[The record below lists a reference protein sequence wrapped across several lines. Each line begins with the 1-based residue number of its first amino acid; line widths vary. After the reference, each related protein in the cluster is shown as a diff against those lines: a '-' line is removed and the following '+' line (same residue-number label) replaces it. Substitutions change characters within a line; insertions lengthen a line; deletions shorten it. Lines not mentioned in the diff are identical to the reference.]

1 MDNFGFE
8 QQEPRLVNPD
18 MQGLNSFFK
27 KVYTYMALAL
37 LVTAVTA
44 YLGITMFARQI
55 ATIFSS
61 PISSIIMIGV
71 VFGFV
76 YLFGKRVYQNPAQA
90 FGMLMGFAVLN
101 GLMFTVIGM
110 VTPIGTLATAFLTT
124 AFLFAG
130 MALYGVTTKK
140 SMASMSSILFGS
152 LIALIIGGI
161 INLFFFNSIVYMLL
175 SVVGVIVFA
184 LFTAYDMNRLKAMYM
199 QFAGDADMEQ
209 GMAVSGAL
217 SLYMDFI
224 NLFIYMIQL
233 FTAFGGSRD

>member
-161 INLFFFNSIVYMLL
+161 INLFFFNSIVYMFL

-233 FTAFGGSRD
+233 FTAFGGSPD

>member
-124 AFLFAG
+124 AFLCAG

-161 INLFFFNSIVYMLL
+161 INLFFFNSIVYMFL

>member
-76 YLFGKRVYQNPAQA
+76 YLF
-90 FGMLMGFAVLN
+90 
-101 GLMFTVIGM
+101 
-110 VTPIGTLATAFLTT
+110 
-124 AFLFAG
+124 
-130 MALYGVTTKK
+130 
-140 SMASMSSILFGS
+140 S
-152 LIALIIGGI
+152 
-161 INLFFFNSIVYMLL
+161 
-175 SVVGVIVFA
+175 
-184 LFTAYDMNRLKAMYM
+184 
-199 QFAGDADMEQ
+199 
-209 GMAVSGAL
+209 
-217 SLYMDFI
+217 
-224 NLFIYMIQL
+224 
-233 FTAFGGSRD
+233 

>member
-8 QQEPRLVNPD
+8 QQKPRLVNPD

-161 INLFFFNSIVYMLL
+161 INLFFFNSIVYMFL

>member
-61 PISSIIMIGV
+61 PISSVIMIGV

-130 MALYGVTTKK
+130 MAFYGVTTKK

-161 INLFFFNSIVYMLL
+161 INLFFFNSIVYMFL

-217 SLYMDFI
+217 SLYMAFI

>member
-76 YLFGKRVYQNPAQA
+76 YLFGKRVYQSPAQA

-161 INLFFFNSIVYMLL
+161 INLFFFNSIVYMFL

>member
-76 YLFGKRVYQNPAQA
+76 YLFGKRVYQHPAQA

-161 INLFFFNSIVYMLL
+161 INLFFFNSIVYMFL

>member
-161 INLFFFNSIVYMLL
+161 INLFFFNSIVYMFL

>member
-71 VFGFV
+71 VVGFV

-110 VTPIGTLATAFLTT
+110 VTPMGTLATAFLTT

-161 INLFFFNSIVYMLL
+161 INLFFFNSIVYMFL

-184 LFTAYDMNRLKAMYM
+184 LFTAYDMNRLKAMYV

>member
-61 PISSIIMIGV
+61 PISSVIMIGV

-161 INLFFFNSIVYMLL
+161 INLFFFNSIVYMFL

>member
-1 MDNFGFE
+1 
-8 QQEPRLVNPD
+8 
-18 MQGLNSFFK
+18 
-27 KVYTYMALAL
+27 
-37 LVTAVTA
+37 
-44 YLGITMFARQI
+44 
-55 ATIFSS
+55 
-61 PISSIIMIGV
+61 
-71 VFGFV
+71 
-76 YLFGKRVYQNPAQA
+76 
-90 FGMLMGFAVLN
+90 
-101 GLMFTVIGM
+101 
-110 VTPIGTLATAFLTT
+110 
-124 AFLFAG
+124 
-130 MALYGVTTKK
+130 
-140 SMASMSSILFGS
+140 MSSILFGS

-161 INLFFFNSIVYMLL
+161 INLFFFNSIVYMFL

>member
-18 MQGLNSFFK
+18 VQGLNSFFK

-161 INLFFFNSIVYMLL
+161 INLFFFNSIVYMFL

-233 FTAFGGSRD
+233 LTAFGGSRD

>member
-161 INLFFFNSIVYMLL
+161 INLFFFNSIVYMFL
-175 SVVGVIVFA
+175 SVVGVLVFA

>member
-44 YLGITMFARQI
+44 YLGITMFARQN

-61 PISSIIMIGV
+61 PISSVIMIGV

-161 INLFFFNSIVYMLL
+161 INLFFFNSIVYMFL
-175 SVVGVIVFA
+175 SVVGVLVFA

>member
-140 SMASMSSILFGS
+140 SMSSMSSILFGS

-161 INLFFFNSIVYMLL
+161 INLFFFNSIVYMFL

>member
-161 INLFFFNSIVYMLL
+161 INLFFFNSIVYMFL
-175 SVVGVIVFA
+175 SFVGVIVFA

-209 GMAVSGAL
+209 GVAVSGAL

>member
-61 PISSIIMIGV
+61 PISSVIMIGV

-140 SMASMSSILFGS
+140 SMSSMSSILFGS

-161 INLFFFNSIVYMLL
+161 INLFFFNSIVYMFL

>member
-124 AFLFAG
+124 AFLFPG
-130 MALYGVTTKK
+130 MAMYGVTNKK
-140 SMASMSSILFGS
+140 SMA
-152 LIALIIGGI
+152 
-161 INLFFFNSIVYMLL
+161 
-175 SVVGVIVFA
+175 
-184 LFTAYDMNRLKAMYM
+184 
-199 QFAGDADMEQ
+199 
-209 GMAVSGAL
+209 
-217 SLYMDFI
+217 
-224 NLFIYMIQL
+224 
-233 FTAFGGSRD
+233 

>member
-101 GLMFTVIGM
+101 GLMFTVIDM

-161 INLFFFNSIVYMLL
+161 INLFFFNSIVYMFL

>member
-8 QQEPRLVNPD
+8 QLEPRLVNPD

-161 INLFFFNSIVYMLL
+161 INLFFFNSIVYMFL

>member
-18 MQGLNSFFK
+18 MHGLNSFFK

-161 INLFFFNSIVYMLL
+161 INLFFFNSIVYMFL

>member
-18 MQGLNSFFK
+18 MRGLNSFFK

-161 INLFFFNSIVYMLL
+161 INLFFFNSIVYMFL

>member
-161 INLFFFNSIVYMLL
+161 INLVFFNSIVYMFL

-184 LFTAYDMNRLKAMYM
+184 LFTAYD
-199 QFAGDADMEQ
+199 
-209 GMAVSGAL
+209 L
-217 SLYMDFI
+217 SLIHISEPTRPY
-224 NLFIYMIQL
+224 
-233 FTAFGGSRD
+233 

>member
-161 INLFFFNSIVYMLL
+161 INLFFFNSIVYMFL

-209 GMAVSGAL
+209 GMAVSGSL

>member
-1 MDNFGFE
+1 MC
-8 QQEPRLVNPD
+8 
-18 MQGLNSFFK
+18 
-27 KVYTYMALAL
+27 
-37 LVTAVTA
+37 
-44 YLGITMFARQI
+44 
-55 ATIFSS
+55 
-61 PISSIIMIGV
+61 
-71 VFGFV
+71 
-76 YLFGKRVYQNPAQA
+76 
-90 FGMLMGFAVLN
+90 
-101 GLMFTVIGM
+101 TVIGM

-161 INLFFFNSIVYMLL
+161 INLFFFNSIVYMFL

>member
-101 GLMFTVIGM
+101 GLMFTVIGI

-161 INLFFFNSIVYMLL
+161 INLFFFNSIVYMFL

>member
-140 SMASMSSILFGS
+140 STASMSSILFGS

-161 INLFFFNSIVYMLL
+161 INLFFFNSIVYMFL

>member
-124 AFLFAG
+124 AFLFGG

-161 INLFFFNSIVYMLL
+161 INLFFFNSIVYMFL

>member
-161 INLFFFNSIVYMLL
+161 INLFFFNSIVYMFL

-199 QFAGDADMEQ
+199 QFAGDTDMEQ

>member
-130 MALYGVTTKK
+130 MDLYGVTTKK

-161 INLFFFNSIVYMLL
+161 INLFFFNSIVYMFL

>member
-161 INLFFFNSIVYMLL
+161 INLFFFNSIVYMFL

-217 SLYMDFI
+217 SLYMDFF

>member
-1 MDNFGFE
+1 MHVYSVIFHFFFFQAEDGIRYRS
-8 QQEPRLVNPD
+8 PSR
-18 MQGLNSFFK
+18 GLGD
-27 KVYTYMALAL
+27 VYKRQ
-37 LVTAVTA
+37 A

-161 INLFFFNSIVYMLL
+161 INLFFFNSIVYMFL

>member
-161 INLFFFNSIVYMLL
+161 INLFFFNSIVYMFL

-217 SLYMDFI
+217 SLYMDFV

>member
-161 INLFFFNSIVYMLL
+161 INLFFFNSIVYMFL

-224 NLFIYMIQL
+224 NLF
-233 FTAFGGSRD
+233 

>member
-90 FGMLMGFAVLN
+90 FGMLMGFAALN

-161 INLFFFNSIVYMLL
+161 INLFFFNSIVYMFL